1 MSKKKQGAVA
11 APDNSKL
18 VALYDI
24 IRSPIITEKATFI
37 SQFRQFT
44 FHVPI
49 DSTKKLV
56 REAVEAVFKVKVL
69 AVNTLRQKGKTK
81 VFRGRRGMRSDYK
94 KAIVTLAEGQT
105 IDVNTGV
112 S

>member
-1 MSKKKQGAVA
+1 MSKKKQAVTQ
-11 APDNSKL
+11 DNGKM
-18 VALYDI
+18 VALYDV

-44 FHVPI
+44 FHVPL
-49 DSTKKLV
+49 DATKTSV

-69 AVNTLRQKGKTK
+69 AVNTLRQKGKMK

-94 KAIVTLAEGQT
+94 KAIVTLAEGQS

-112 S
+112 